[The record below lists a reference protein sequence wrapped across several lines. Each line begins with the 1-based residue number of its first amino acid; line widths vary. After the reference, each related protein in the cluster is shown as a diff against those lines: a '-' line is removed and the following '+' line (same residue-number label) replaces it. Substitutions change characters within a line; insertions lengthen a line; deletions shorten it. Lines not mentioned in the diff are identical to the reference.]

1 MARAWGWAGG
11 DGQLPFAA
19 AALQADGLPPGDLAW
34 GLLSPVHWHL
44 GTDQVSLV
52 DPAALMLSD
61 VESRA
66 FFDAVAG
73 LFTSEGCA
81 LHWGS
86 RTRWY
91 LAHERLAGLR
101 CAALDRVVGRNVDRW
116 MDDGDGGRD
125 SGHNSAE
132 LRWLRRLQGE
142 VQMLLYTHP
151 LNEVRAERGLLP
163 VNSFWLSGCGVAQ
176 PQANAESVRLDER
189 LRGPALAAD
198 GPGWARAWETLDSS
212 LLAELLQRA
221 DPADRL
227 TLCGE
232 RAAVTLA
239 PATGWWARLRG
250 RLAAPRAAALLESL

>member
-1 MARAWGWAGG
+1 
-11 DGQLPFAA
+11 
-19 AALQADGLPPGDLAW
+19 
-34 GLLSPVHWHL
+34 V
-44 GTDQVSLV
+44 GTDQVSLL

-61 VESRA
+61 AESRA
-66 FFDAVAG
+66 FFDAVAE

-91 LAHERLAGLR
+91 VAHERLAGLR

-116 MDDGDGGRD
+116 LGGDGQGGAPD
-125 SGHNSAE
+125 AAQ
-132 LRWLRRLQGE
+132 RWLRRLQGE

-151 LNEVRAERGLLP
+151 LNEARAQRGLLP

-176 PQANAESVRLDER
+176 KVGNAENVRLDDR
-189 LRGPALAAD
+189 LRGPTLAAD
-198 GPGWARAWETLDSS
+198 APGWARAWETLDSS
-212 LLAELLQRA
+212 LLADLLRRT

-239 PATGWWARLRG
+239 PCTGWWARLRG
-250 RLAAPRAAALLESL
+250 RLVAPRAHTLLESL